1 MATHSGNLRVHKL
14 LNHFSEEKADNA
26 SVFGKVETLPPD
38 AIFFTKQRY
47 KADQDPRKVNLGI
60 GAYRDDNGKPQV
72 LSIVRKVEK
81 ELANDLS
88 LNKEYLPI
96 SGDAEYVRLSQQLML
111 GKDCQRVGG
120 GQVAGVQSIS
130 GTGAL
135 RILFNFVKNTMPGA
149 TVHISDPT
157 WGNHKKVIGKAGL
170 AFTTYPYWD
179 PKGRRLDIE
188 AMLSALGAA
197 KQGDIILLHGC
208 AHNPTG
214 VDPTKE
220 QWARIADLMKEKGL
234 IPFFD
239 CAYQGFATG
248 DLDADAYAVRLF
260 ESRGFEFLL
269 SQSFAKNLG
278 LYCER
283 AGCASVITTSTEAAK
298 ACQTQLNGIVRP
310 MYSNPPAHG
319 ARIVKAILSDA
330 ENYKAWQAEMA
341 GMSGRIL
348 EMRKALRAQVEALK
362 TPGTWNHIT
371 DQIGMF
377 TFTGLTAKQSNAM
390 MDKHHVY
397 MLTNGRISMAG
408 VASSN
413 VEYIAKAINDVVCN
427 VKD

>member
-1 MATHSGNLRVHKL
+1 MASQSGNLRVHKL
-14 LNHFSEEKADNA
+14 LNQLSEEKAS
-26 SVFGKVETLPPD
+26 SVFANVESLPPD

-47 KADQDPRKVNLGI
+47 KADKDPRKVNLGI
-60 GAYRDDNGKPQV
+60 GAYRDDNGNPQV
-72 LSIVRKVEK
+72 LSVVRKVEL
-81 ELANDLS
+81 ELAKDLS

-111 GKDCQRVGG
+111 GKDCQRIAN
-120 GQVAGVQSIS
+120 GQVAGVQAIS

-135 RILFNFVKNTMPGA
+135 RLLFNFVKNTMPNA
-149 TVHISDPT
+149 TIHISNPT

-170 AFTTYPYWD
+170 QFVMYPYWD
-179 PKGRRLDIE
+179 AQGRKLDIE
-188 AMLSALGAA
+188 AMLSALGKA
-197 KQGDIILLHGC
+197 KAGDVVLLHGC

-220 QWARIADLMKEKGL
+220 QWARIADVMAANKL

-248 DLDADAYAVRLF
+248 DLDADAYAVRMF

-283 AGCASVITTSTEAAK
+283 AGCASVITGSVEAAK
-298 ACQTQLNGIVRP
+298 ACMTQLCGIVRP

-319 ARIVKAILSDA
+319 ARIVKAVLGNADNF
-330 ENYKAWQAEMA
+330 EAWRKEMA
-341 GMSGRIL
+341 GMSGRIAQ
-348 EMRKALRAQVEALK
+348 MRKALRENVEKLN

-377 TFTGLTAKQSNAM
+377 TFTGLTVNQSNAM

>member
-1 MATHSGNLRVHKL
+1 MASNSGNLRVHKL
-14 LNHFSEEKADNA
+14 LNHFSEEKTN
-26 SVFGKVETLPPD
+26 SVFAKVETLPPD

-47 KADQDPRKVNLGI
+47 KADTDPRKVNLGI

-72 LSIVRKVEK
+72 LKVVRKVEQ
-81 ELANDLS
+81 EMAQDLS

-96 SGDAEYVRLSQQLML
+96 SGDAEFVRLSQQLML
-111 GKDCQRVGG
+111 GNNCARISDGK
-120 GQVAGVQSIS
+120 VAGVQAIS

-135 RILFNFVKNTMPGA
+135 RLLFNFVKNTMPNA
-149 TVHISDPT
+149 TVHLSNPT

-170 AFTTYPYWD
+170 SFVLYPYWD
-179 PKGRRLDIE
+179 AKGRKLDFE
-188 AMLSALGAA
+188 AMLTHLNKAA
-197 KQGDIILLHGC
+197 AGDVVLLHGC

-214 VDPTKE
+214 VDPTKA
-220 QWARIADLMKEKGL
+220 QWARIADVMAAKKL

-248 DLDADAYAVRLF
+248 DLDADAYSVRLF
-260 ESRGFEFLL
+260 EQRGFEFLL

-283 AGCASVITTSTEAAK
+283 AGCASVITSTVEAKK
-298 ACQTQLNGIVRP
+298 ACMTQLCGIVRP

-319 ARIVKAILSDA
+319 ARIVKAVLGNA
-330 ENYKAWQAEMA
+330 ENYKSWQGEMA
-341 GMSGRIL
+341 GMSGRIA
-348 EMRKALRAQVEALK
+348 EMRKALRANVEKLK

-377 TFTGLTAKQSNAM
+377 TFTGLTVSQSNAM
-390 MDKHHVY
+390 MNKHHVY